1 MKTKYKNISV
11 SELENYFNSKKD
23 FILLDVRE
31 KFEFNIAS
39 IINSLHIPMMEIP
52 HRINE
57 LNQNKD
63 IVIICKSGV
72 RSAKVCEYL
81 YDNGFLNLKN
91 VSGGINAWSK
101 EIDGTIPLY

>member
-39 IINSLHIPMMEIP
+39 IINSLH
-52 HRINE
+52 E
-57 LNQNKD
+57 LSKNKN

-91 VSGGINAWSK
+91 VSGRINAWSK